1 MKKAILTIALLGIAV
16 AAYAGT
22 AVGAGTTTGSEQ
34 GKLRF
39 MSSDRC
45 NLVFGFH
52 GFAPGTKGR
61 LETRINGSVATLD
74 FVVPQSGVRG
84 FRLPAEFMYPGA
96 PPVQVEY
103 RIVVEGMSRIVS
115 GVTTAICDC
124 GEEEGGGNQGGGGG
138 PGTGTSA
145 GAATPISGAPG
156 FAG

>member
-22 AVGAGTTTGSEQ
+22 ALGAGTATGSEEGQ
-34 GKLRF
+34 LRF

-61 LETRINGSVATLD
+61 LEIRINGSIATLD

-84 FRLPAEFMYPGA
+84 FRLHGFIA
-96 PPVQVEY
+96 PTKDPVKVEY
-103 RIVVEGMSRIVS
+103 RIGVDGMRHVMS
-115 GVTTAICDC
+115 GVTMANCDC
-124 GEEEGGGNQGGGGG
+124 MPEGGGGNHGGGGG
-138 PGTGTSA
+138 PGEGTTSA
-145 GAATPISGAPG
+145 GAATPISGQPG